1 MYNHDMNTNTITI
14 KKDSNLTSI
23 YASGKL
29 TAIQK
34 KAYNAFIYVAKKLLK
49 DDKNK
54 HIFEM
59 RVVDLK
65 EMINDKSTSSTQ
77 LKNNIRVLQDMR
89 VEYNILKKGKEISW
103 DGFHLMAGVKIK
115 DGIIKFNFAFQV
127 LELIQNPSIYAY
139 LDLRIIK
146 QLENKHSISLYEILK
161 DYVNLKNITFKI
173 EEFKKAIDLQEIQYS
188 RFNNF
193 RDRVLTPAIEEIN
206 SKTDL
211 KVSYEK
217 ISQGRKVTHLK
228 FFISEKKAKKKRD
241 VKGLLSKT
249 LNNITPREQNK
260 ETNLYK
266 FYGKSF
272 SADGFKFIIERIEKI
287 SDNEF
292 DVYAKNE
299 MYQLFKY
306 TFTSIKQLE
315 EAVNTKNKE

>member
-23 YASGKL
+23 YASCKL

-34 KAYNAFIYVAKKLLK
+34 KAYNSFIYVAKKLLK
-49 DDKNK
+49 EDKNR

-59 RVVDLK
+59 SLVDLK
-65 EMINDKSTSSTQ
+65 EMINDNSTNSTQ

-89 VEYNILKKGKEISW
+89 VEYNVLQKGKEISW
-103 DGFHLMAGVKIK
+103 DSFHLMAGVKIK

-139 LDLRIIK
+139 LDLRIMK
-146 QLENKHSISLYEILK
+146 YLNNKHSISLYEILK
-161 DYVNLKNITFKI
+161 DYVNLKNITFEI
-173 EEFKKAIDLQEIQYS
+173 EEFKKAIDLKETQYP
-188 RFNNF
+188 RFNNLK
-193 RDRVLTPAIEEIN
+193 DYVLTPAIEEIN

-228 FFISEKKAKKKRD
+228 FFISEKKAKKKRE
-241 VKGLLSKT
+241 VKGLVSKT
-249 LNNITPREQNK
+249 LNNITQNK
-260 ETNLYK
+260 EVDFSR

-272 SADGFKFIIERIEKI
+272 YDVDIKLIIERIENIDDKKL
-287 SDNEF
+287 S
-292 DVYAKNE
+292 VYAKNE
-299 MYQLFKY
+299 KNELCKY
-306 TFTSIKQLE
+306 TFESIEQLD
-315 EAVNTKNKE
+315 EATK